1 MIKSEYNSEYN
12 IVIVGAGLVG
22 VSLAAKITADPANQ
36 HLSIALID
44 QDSAPS
50 SIDLSLQPP
59 EFDPR
64 VFALTHASIALLKNI
79 GAWSSIVLQRA
90 CAYQAMSVW
99 DDEGTG
105 SVVFEAGE
113 LDQPELG
120 YIVENKIVLNAV
132 LDVLQAH
139 ENVDIIRGQAVESL
153 AYKDNRQNIS
163 LSDGSNICAQLL
175 VAADG
180 AHSKV
185 RDLANLQTRS
195 WDYQHKA
202 IVATVKNERSH
213 QFTAW
218 QNFLLTG
225 PLAFLPLDDSS
236 EQYCSIVWSL
246 DCGLADKYM
255 ALSDTDFTDVLAK
268 AFEHKLGNV
277 ESISKRYSF
286 PLVQSHAV
294 DYIAPQLVLL
304 GDAAH
309 TIHPLAGQ
317 GVNLGLLDVE
327 VLSRE
332 ISRSSTRRLS
342 LCDAS
347 ILRRYQRQRKKHNLE
362 IMLLMESFKR
372 LFGSRNLAVRWL
384 RNSGLK
390 SIDSMKPIKN
400 WLARQAMGL

>member
-1 MIKSEYNSEYN
+1 MIKSEYN

-22 VSLAAKITADPANQ
+22 ASLAAKIATDTANQ

-44 QDSAPS
+44 QGSAPS

-64 VFALTHASIALLKNI
+64 VVALTHASITLLKNI
-79 GAWSSIVLQRA
+79 GAWNSIVGQRA
-90 CAYQAMSVW
+90 CAYQSMQVW
-99 DDEGTG
+99 DNDGTG
-105 SVVFEAGE
+105 SIAFDAAE
-113 LDQPELG
+113 LKRSELG

-132 LDVLQAH
+132 LDVLKDY
-139 ENVDIIRGQAVESL
+139 ENIDLIRGHAVESVE
-153 AYKDNRQNIS
+153 YKNNRQHVS
-163 LSDGSNICAQLL
+163 LSDGSELCAQLL

-180 AHSKV
+180 GHSKI
-185 RDLANLQTRS
+185 RELANFQSRS

-202 IVATVKNERSH
+202 IVTTVKNEESH

-225 PLAFLPLDDSS
+225 PLAFLPLDDPS

-246 DCGLADKYM
+246 DCELADQYM
-255 ALSDTDFTDVLAK
+255 ALSDDDFKVVLAK
-268 AFEHKLGNV
+268 AFEYKLGKV
-277 ESISKRYSF
+277 ESVSKRYSF
-286 PLVQSHAV
+286 PLVQRHAV
-294 DYIAPQLVLL
+294 DYISPQLALL

-327 VLSRE
+327 ALSRE
-332 ISRSSTRRLS
+332 ISRASLRGLS
-342 LCDAS
+342 LCDIS
-347 ILRRYQRQRKKHNLE
+347 ILRRYQRQRKKHNLD
-362 IMLLMESFKR
+362 IMLLMEGFKR

-390 SIDSMKPIKN
+390 SIDRIKPIKN